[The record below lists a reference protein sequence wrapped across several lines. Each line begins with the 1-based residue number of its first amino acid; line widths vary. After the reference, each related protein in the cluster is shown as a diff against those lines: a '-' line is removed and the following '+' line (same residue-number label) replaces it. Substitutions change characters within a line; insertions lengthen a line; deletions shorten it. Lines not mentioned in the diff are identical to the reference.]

1 MRLAVFVV
9 CSGIGYLVG
18 HYLPQPFGAYAQV
31 LIPYHVFLVYLVV
44 MENEKS
50 GLSMPMGQTITT
62 HLACLALLI
71 GMAMGRRHVPF
82 FGLLGLLVPALA
94 PFEAEWLFSGN
105 AKTEA
110 KKPEPVAQVTTEE
123 TADEYAEFM
132 KYMSG
137 PTREFRRR
145 GQNAKDEYNL
155 WRAARAREQAG
166 SGE

>member
-31 LIPYHVFLVYLVV
+31 LIPFHLFLFYLIV
-44 MENEKS
+44 MENEKA
-50 GLSMPMGQTITT
+50 GLSLSMGQTIVT

-71 GMAMGRRHVPF
+71 GIAMGRRYVPF
-82 FGLLGLLVPALA
+82 FGLVGLLVPGLA

-105 AKTEA
+105 AKTEE
-110 KKPEPVAQVTTEE
+110 KKSEPVIHVTAEE

-137 PTREFRRR
+137 PRREFKKL

-155 WRAARAREQAG
+155 WRAARVKQGAG
-166 SGE
+166 NSE